1 MNTPVALIIE
11 DDPKLGKVYE
21 AVVQQ
26 NGYLSE
32 VIQLGNEALRILAS
46 FSPALILL
54 DLHLPYVSGDEIL
67 HYIRTNAHLA
77 SIPVIIL
84 TADVLMAK
92 KLEDLGECVVIKSY
106 GISKLRQLIA
116 SVPKNMQ
123 SALGSI

>member
-1 MNTPVALIIE
+1 MTTPVALIIE

-21 AVVQQ
+21 TVVQQ

-46 FSPALILL
+46 VSPALILL

-67 HYIRTNAHLA
+67 QYIRTSAHLA

-92 KLEDLGECVVIKSY
+92 KLEDRGECVVIKSY

-116 SVPKNMQ
+116 SLPKNLQ